1 MGQAGLQDGVQDGP
15 QLGAI
20 LRQLGGVPVPVFFT
34 GRHSTSSWDFV
45 MAALFGRGGSSLVRC
60 SELGMFA
67 ALLRIADR
75 RADMRPGA
83 ASGP

>member
-1 MGQAGLQDGVQDGP
+1 
-15 QLGAI
+15 
-20 LRQLGGVPVPVFFT
+20 
-34 GRHSTSSWDFV
+34 